1 MAVSCVS
8 VFFDVL
14 VRVVVRF
21 RCLARRG
28 AATDMVE
35 GAGLCEGRRR
45 ATIIPRE
52 RASTAGGAA
61 VF

>member
-14 VRVVVRF
+14 VRVAVRF

-28 AATDMVE
+28 VAMDMVE